1 MNHRTFEQSNL
12 RGQARR
18 LAALFLFLCAALP
31 AAQAK
36 DKKLHTS
43 AAVKVVANMTF
54 DNKLPADMLIQQI
67 HGKPYLFVQLANA
80 QGVVVVD
87 IGKPDKLK
95 IVSSLSGPDAA
106 GASQLSI
113 NGNAATITAVAADA
127 SSPAAGKGELV
138 LWDISEPG
146 NPRVVQRFSGVV
158 RVLHDER
165 NYTYVLNQD
174 GLWVVFDKQAQPAGE
189 DNSWLQGIYGG

>member
-1 MNHRTFEQSNL
+1 MNHQTFERSK
-12 RGQARR
+12 RYGQARR
-18 LAALFLFLCAALP
+18 LATLFLFLCAALP

-36 DKKLHTS
+36 DKKPQTS

-54 DNKLPADMLIQQI
+54 DNKPPADMLIQQVN
-67 HGKPYLFVQLANA
+67 GKPYLFVQLANA

-87 IGKPDKLK
+87 ISKPDKLK
-95 IVSSLSGPDAA
+95 IISSLSGPDAA
-106 GASQLSI
+106 AASELSI
-113 NGNAATITAVAADA
+113 NGNAATITAVSADA
-127 SSPAAGKGELV
+127 SSRASKGELV

-174 GLWVVFDKQAQPAGE
+174 GLWVVSDTQAPPASE
-189 DNSWLQGIYGG
+189 DNNWLQGIYGG